1 MGCRVL
7 AILML
12 VIVGAGARAMQFSD
26 QLFAKGVFAQGI
38 AYPTVAHVAPAL
50 APLEADDELFVKVN
64 FKTLRNTL
72 IGNFLDWCGV
82 SMPCGTGEAGMPAG
96 LLLSAPQGRDEPL
109 LAVAMALEDIV
120 AG

>member
-1 MGCRVL
+1 
-7 AILML
+7 
-12 VIVGAGARAMQFSD
+12 
-26 QLFAKGVFAQGI
+26 
-38 AYPTVAHVAPAL
+38 
-50 APLEADDELFVKVN
+50 
-64 FKTLRNTL
+64 L